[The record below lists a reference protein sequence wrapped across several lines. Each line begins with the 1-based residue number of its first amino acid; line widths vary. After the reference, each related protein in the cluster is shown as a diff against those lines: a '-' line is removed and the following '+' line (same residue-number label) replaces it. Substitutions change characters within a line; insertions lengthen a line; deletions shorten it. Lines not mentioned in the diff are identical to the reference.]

1 MDQHFSYSEQVDL
14 YLKGKLSD
22 SERIAFEEK
31 IQQDPLLQSE
41 MRLQQEIHQAIS
53 ETRKA
58 GLKARLDQVPIEQTP
73 WLVGSTFKT
82 AAVVSALVV
91 TSVATYMTFAPI
103 DSEISYEIEI
113 AKEGFADYAEEANL
127 EAPKP
132 LAIPEE
138 KTEIVSADPMAEE
151 TKTSRPAITKKEKIA
166 TPTVRRPSVTSDFSE
181 DPIQLDY
188 SDFEAPQKQALQN
201 NTVDD
206 ADIAVERIADSD
218 HTFHYQFYED
228 KLFLHGNFEDDPY
241 KVIAFNAKSIRRLF
255 LEHAGQFYQL
265 QEQKEIAPLVPIE
278 DTTLVKELRSLSAV
292 NSR

>member
-22 SERIAFEEK
+22 SERIAFEKK

-41 MRLQQEIHQAIS
+41 MKLQQEIHQAIS
-53 ETRKA
+53 ETRRA

-73 WLVGSTFKT
+73 WFIGSTFKT

-91 TSVATYMTFAPI
+91 TSVATYLAFTPT
-103 DSEISYEIEI
+103 DSEISYEIDIVE
-113 AKEGFADYAEEANL
+113 EGFESSAPEAGL

-132 LAIPEE
+132 QALPEQQP
-138 KTEIVSADPMAEE
+138 KIANTSPVAEE
-151 TKTSRPAITKKEKIA
+151 ATVPRPAITKKEELVI
-166 TPTVRRPSVTSDFSE
+166 PTVQRPSVTSDFSE

-201 NTVDD
+201 NTVND
-206 ADIAVERIADSD
+206 ANIAVEWIVDTD
-218 HTFHYQFYED
+218 HTFHYQFYDD
-228 KLFLHGNFEDDPY
+228 KLFLHGNFEADPY
-241 KVIAFNAKSIRRLF
+241 KVIAFNAKSVRRLF

-278 DTTLVKELRSLSAV
+278 DTVLVKELRGLSAV
-292 NSR
+292 NSQ

>member
-14 YLKGKLSD
+14 YLKGKLSS

-41 MRLQQEIHQAIS
+41 MKLQQEIHQAIS
-53 ETRKA
+53 ETRRA

-73 WLVGSTFKT
+73 WFIGSTFKT

-91 TSVATYMTFAPI
+91 SVATYLAFAPT
-103 DSEISYEIEI
+103 DSEISYEIDIVE
-113 AKEGFADYAEEANL
+113 EGFESYAPEAGL

-132 LAIPEE
+132 QALPEQQP
-138 KTEIVSADPMAEE
+138 KIANTAPVAEE
-151 TKTSRPAITKKEKIA
+151 ATVPQPAITKKEELVI
-166 TPTVRRPSVTSDFSE
+166 PTVQRPSVTSDFSE

-201 NTVDD
+201 NTVND
-206 ADIAVERIADSD
+206 ANIAVEWIVDTD
-218 HTFHYQFYED
+218 HTFRYQFYDD
-228 KLFLHGNFEDDPY
+228 KLFLHGNFEADPY
-241 KVIAFNAKSIRRLF
+241 KVIAFNAKSVRRLF

-265 QEQKEIAPLVPIE
+265 QEQKQIAPLVPIK
-278 DTTLVKELRSLSAV
+278 DTALVKELRSLSAV
-292 NSR
+292 NSQ

>member
-53 ETRKA
+53 ETRRA

-73 WLVGSTFKT
+73 WFIGSTFKT

-91 TSVATYMTFAPI
+91 TSVVTYLAIAPT
-103 DSEISYEIEI
+103 DSEIPYEIDIAEEGFEDY
-113 AKEGFADYAEEANL
+113 AKEADL

-132 LAIPEE
+132 LAVLEQQ
-138 KTEIVSADPMAEE
+138 TEAENPAPIAEE
-151 TKTSRPAITKKEKIA
+151 APASQPVITRKEKSVI
-166 TPTVRRPSVTSDFSE
+166 PTVRRPSVTSDFSE
-181 DPIQLDY
+181 EPIQLDY
-188 SDFEAPQKQALQN
+188 SDFEAPKKQALQN
-201 NTVDD
+201 NTVSDVN
-206 ADIAVERIADSD
+206 IAVERVADD
-218 HTFHYQFYED
+218 VHTFHYQFYDD
-228 KLFLHGNFEDDPY
+228 KLFLHGNFEADPY
-241 KVIAFNAKSIRRLF
+241 KVIAFNTKSTRKLF

-265 QEQKEIAPLVPIE
+265 QEQKEVAPLIPIE
-278 DTTLVKELRSLSAV
+278 DTTLVKELRHLSTV